1 MKIISSLEGEI
12 ESEKVRER
20 ERERERER
28 GGEKETNLPGQ
39 KKRELKPHIK

>member
-20 ERERERER
+20 ERERGRER
-28 GGEKETNLPGQ
+28 EKETNLPGQ